1 MVGAPRTTDKRRS
14 TVPRDLPDWLISH
27 GRHWITTDEIAAT
40 LAIAVEQVPPIV
52 ARLRRAGRMF
62 SPTRGGYVPIPA
74 EYRSWR
80 AVPASHFIDSM
91 MRYLGH
97 EYYVGYLSAAE
108 VHGAA
113 HQRPQVFQVITDARL
128 NDRSFDRVTI
138 KFTTS
143 AKTGTRPTTTVNTP
157 TGTIKVS
164 VPEITVLDLVAS
176 PAHGGGL
183 SNIATVLGGLL
194 GDGLLDVAR
203 LAQLATDYPA
213 AVSQRTGW
221 LVERVATEVGV
232 EVDLAPLDAIARA
245 RLKPTPLAA
254 AGSRT
259 GPFNERWNIVVNTDV
274 EPDL

>member
-1 MVGAPRTTDKRRS
+1 
-14 TVPRDLPDWLISH
+14 LISH

-40 LAIAVEQVPPIV
+40 LAVPVEQVPPIV
-52 ARLRRAGRMF
+52 ARLRRAGRLF

-91 MRYLGH
+91 MRHLDH
-97 EYYVGYLSAAE
+97 EYYVGFLSAAE

-138 KFTTS
+138 EFTTS
-143 AKTGTRPTTTVNTP
+143 AKTASRPTTTVNTP
-157 TGTIKVS
+157 TGTMKVS
-164 VPEITVLDLVAS
+164 VPEITVLDLVGR
-176 PAHGGGL
+176 PALGGGL
-183 SNIATVLGGLL
+183 SNVATVLGGLL
-194 GDGLLDVAR
+194 GDGLLDIPR
-203 LAQLATDYPA
+203 LADLAKDYPA
-213 AVSQRTGW
+213 AVSQRAGW
-221 LVERVATEVGV
+221 LVERVAGEIGA
-232 EVDLAPLDAIARA
+232 EVDLAPLDEVAHA

-254 AGSRT
+254 SGRQA

>member
-1 MVGAPRTTDKRRS
+1 MAGTARKVDTSRS
-14 TVPRDLPDWLISH
+14 TVPRDLPDWLISQ

-40 LAIAVEQVPPIV
+40 LAIPAEQVPPIV

-80 AVPASHFIDSM
+80 AVPASHFIDPM

-97 EYYVGYLSAAE
+97 EYYVGFLSAAE

-128 NDRSFDRVTI
+128 NDRAFDRVRME
-138 KFTTS
+138 FTTS
-143 AKTGTRPTTTVNTP
+143 AKTARRPTKAVNTP
-157 TGTIKVS
+157 TGTMKVS
-164 VPEITVLDLVAS
+164 VPEITVLDLVTS

-194 GDGLLDVAR
+194 GDGLLDVPR
-203 LAQLATDYPA
+203 LAELAKDYPA
-213 AVSQRTGW
+213 AVSQRAGW
-221 LVERVATEVGV
+221 LLEQVAGEIGTEL
-232 EVDLAPLDAIARA
+232 DLARLAEVAHARS
-245 RLKPTPLAA
+245 KPTPLAA
-254 AGSRT
+254 SGPQA
-259 GPFNERWNIVVNTDV
+259 GPFNERWNVLVNTDV

>member
-1 MVGAPRTTDKRRS
+1 
-14 TVPRDLPDWLISH
+14 
-27 GRHWITTDEIAAT
+27 
-40 LAIAVEQVPPIV
+40 
-52 ARLRRAGRMF
+52 MF

-80 AVPASHFIDSM
+80 AVPASHFIDPM

-113 HQRPQVFQVITDARL
+113 HQRPQVFQVITEARL
-128 NDRSFDRVTI
+128 NDRTFDRVTI
-138 KFTTS
+138 EFTTS
-143 AKTGTRPTTTVNTP
+143 AKTATRPTTTVNTP
-157 TGTIKVS
+157 TGTMKVS

-183 SNIATVLGGLL
+183 SNIATVLSELL
-194 GDGLLDVAR
+194 GDGLLNVPR
-203 LAQLATDYPA
+203 LAELAKDYPA

-221 LVERVATEVGV
+221 LLELVAGEIGA
-232 EVDLAPLDAIARA
+232 ELDLAPLEHVAHA

-254 AGSRT
+254 AGRRT
-259 GPFNERWNIVVNTDV
+259 GPFNGRWNIVVNTDV